1 MVGKDYLVEGY
12 GVTPCGVVFSKGRK
26 QEINN
31 RWGGTTVR
39 VLKGR
44 NIKPYTDSKG
54 RYQYVHLGGDVR
66 VSVHRLV
73 ASVYLP
79 NPDDK
84 PCVHHKDSN
93 PKNNKVTNLEWVT
106 YEENMRYASGD
117 GNIKNFYGKQKLKP
131 SDCTDSVLL
140 KEYERVGS
148 ITKMGGFMGCSRT
161 TIGRYMKKRELL

>member
-1 MVGKDYLVEGY
+1 MSKDYLVEGY
-12 GVTPCGVVFSKGRK
+12 GVTPCGIVFSKERK

-39 VLKGR
+39 TIKGR

-54 RYQYVHLGGDVR
+54 RYQYVNLGRDVR

-79 NPDDK
+79 NPNNK

-93 PKNNKVTNLEWVT
+93 PKNNRVTNLEWVT
-106 YEENMRYASGD
+106 YEENMRYAAGD
-117 GNIKNFYGKQKLKP
+117 GNVKGFYGKQKLKP
-131 SDCTDSVLL
+131 SGYIDGVLM
-140 KEYERVGS
+140 KEYERAGS
-148 ITKMGGFMGCSRT
+148 IKKMEGFMGCCRT
-161 TIGRYMKKRELL
+161 TIGRYMNKRGLL